1 MHIHDLDLCH
11 YYNGPFDAD
20 NWAVPLRA
28 VGWLEHP
35 YHFPTGIAPTALVP
49 KLSTLVEQMRQSFFH
64 YQFRGVKSCSLCD
77 ASGLASPG
85 PIWSQENLF
94 IPGTG
99 EVYLA
104 PGGIVHY
111 VEGTRICH
119 PRPLCVGFYYALA
132 ATLRTTLAHYAMPTQ
147 VGNLRWALGCR
158 SSLGGEARLTS

>member
-11 YYNGPFDAD
+11 YHNGPFDAD

-111 VEGTRICH
+111 VEAHSYLPPAPFVRGVL
-119 PRPLCVGFYYALA
+119 LCPGCDTPDYLGALRNANAGREPPVGPWVPFVA
-132 ATLRTTLAHYAMPTQ
+132 R
-147 VGNLRWALGCR
+147 RR
-158 SSLGGEARLTS
+158 SSPD